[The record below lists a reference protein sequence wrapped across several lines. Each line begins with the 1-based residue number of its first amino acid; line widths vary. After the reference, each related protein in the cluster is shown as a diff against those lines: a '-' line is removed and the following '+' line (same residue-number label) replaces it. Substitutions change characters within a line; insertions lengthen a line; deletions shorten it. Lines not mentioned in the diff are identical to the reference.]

1 MVIDI
6 VDIACQQGNPDVVK
20 YLVEEK
26 GLNVETRGFRNY
38 TPLQFAYIKGCYK
51 VVEYL
56 VEQGSNITA

>member
-6 VDIACQQGNPDVVK
+6 VEK
-20 YLVEEK
+20 YQVNMEATNLYNK
-26 GLNVETRGFRNY
+26 
-38 TPLQFAYIKGCYK
+38 TPFHIAYIKGCYK